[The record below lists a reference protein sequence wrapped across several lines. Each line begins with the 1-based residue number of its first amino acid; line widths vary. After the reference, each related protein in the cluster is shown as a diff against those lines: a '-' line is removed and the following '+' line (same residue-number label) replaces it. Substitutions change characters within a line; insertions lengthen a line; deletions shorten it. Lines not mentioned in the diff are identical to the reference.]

1 MKKTALY
8 NIAVVTLALIA
19 ACIVAAVQPL
29 FFSRENLANVACQ
42 ATPLVIFAIA
52 QMIPILTRGL
62 DLSQGGVVV
71 ATSVAYALLA
81 QQIGTGAGIP
91 LALLTGFIAGAING
105 LLVAGFDISPF
116 IVTFGM
122 GSILQGLALVAAN
135 GQPISNVPAAFA
147 APFYAIVFH
156 VPVPLIVAGL
166 VAVFAWFVL
175 EKTTIGRR
183 IIAVGSNERAAFLS
197 GIPVGSTL
205 VMAYAMAGVL
215 TSIGSI
221 LLSSRI
227 SSGHPTAGADT
238 ALQAVAAAVIGGV
251 SLFGGRGTVV
261 GAVAG
266 AVFLTFVGNAL
277 NLLNVSSFFQ
287 YVAAGTLIIL
297 AVVADRLRNSSDNFM
312 GRTK

>member
-1 MKKTALY
+1 MKKARVY
-8 NIAVVTLALIA
+8 NIAVVTVALIA
-19 ACIVAAVQPL
+19 ACIVAAIQPL
-29 FFSRENLANVACQ
+29 FFSRENLANVARQ
-42 ATPLVIFAIA
+42 ATPLIIFAVA

-71 ATSVAYALLA
+71 ATSIAYALLA
-81 QQIGTGAGIP
+81 QQLGTGPAIV
-91 LALLTGFIAGAING
+91 LALLVGLVAGTING
-105 LLVAGFDISPF
+105 LLVAGFGISPF

-122 GSILQGLALVAAN
+122 GSVLQGLALVAAN
-135 GQPISNVPAAFA
+135 GQPISSVPANFA
-147 APFYAIVFH
+147 APFYTNVLH
-156 VPVPLIVAGL
+156 VPFPIIVAGF
-166 VAVFAWFVL
+166 VAVLVWFVL
-175 EKTTIGRR
+175 EKTIIGRR

-197 GIPVGSTL
+197 GIPVGTTL
-205 VMAYAMAGVL
+205 VIAYAMAGVL

-266 AVFLTFVGNAL
+266 AVFLTFIGNAL
-277 NLLNVSSFFQ
+277 NLLNVSSFIQF
-287 YVAAGTLIIL
+287 VAAGALIIL
-297 AVVADRLRNSSDNFM
+297 AVVADRLRNSSDLFM
-312 GRTK
+312 GRTI